1 MAAGSSTENTMKMD
15 ESYNMENNTAKKVYE
30 ALLSGKDE
38 AVATLKEC
46 LGTETYE
53 GQDFFKKVCRKVG
66 TTDVDLKRIDADNL
80 VGEQRLREA
89 CDEYDKQV
97 KKKVGGKKKS
107 PRKAKAP
114 LTYPKDAL
122 NTESTFPRVEK
133 SGVENLVYKNKQG
146 TGFMDFMTA
155 YREAHRMEGRSSI
168 REYVKANPSTLKQD
182 KFKKGVSAS
191 LQNLACMLWGLQ
203 NKNMVIMTDPK
214 VLEFYNMENNK
225 YLLSYTTV
233 NNKSF
238 HSLEEEELE
247 NAIDIMSC
255 DVDVGRL
262 CFTWVF
268 NTLSKYIS
276 ENVHKEE
283 KQRHECCSM
292 EFDPKGDTVNNAGLV
307 VGAAYV
313 ETMARSIARLVNKD
327 KITDDLNE
335 LLHQVNPLI
344 AKSSV
349 RNMEWNEV
357 FSEKKF
363 LEGYSYD
370 DFCTMALLDMN
381 KFNREA
387 RDSELELK
395 KELHY
400 ALRKIYHGFISN
412 IRRLKGNFTVD
423 LHDRLASTKSN
434 PEDVNTLKLV
444 FDSLMAIWQYTFKH
458 TDLFTDHE
466 ASEKVHFPVSKSDLH
481 GAFHFQILRS
491 GLKTFQRMRS
501 KSMDW
506 SIEML
511 MQSLAGTSYYD
522 DCPYAMDGVRSTT
535 KFYFYKNLMQ
545 LALEPV
551 GVSAAC
557 LKKMDARAKCL
568 TSERLKAK
576 EVAKKI
582 TRQNKK
588 VKTSIK
594 HLCKWIDGFK
604 STVVVKDEE
613 VECTLSSEEILLTGY
628 FKPLNCVKTDS
639 VDFTFCLP
647 LLRAVK
653 NIVGVFGCVLEDEK
667 YRDMVLED
675 LKKQNL
681 SEDLLRP
688 PKQEPVEERPESPQS
703 TTTESTEEGSPVPVT
718 GKRKKKGQTGKSSK
732 RRKIAVRS
740 HVRRSKVA
748 VPKYLGFEHAN
759 NIEEICNYLDAYKI
773 LFRVGAQYLSDNM
786 NELLSN
792 KPILFW
798 HNYLG
803 SVWNTLESTF
813 DFNWPHQESYD
824 KGIYKSRGYKAK
836 FDRFAISRNPTLLID
851 AMKKAYL
858 KVEKFQEKSKLTT
871 KKYLPTPC
879 VIHLRSKSQLLP
891 PLSKLKEEDYHTLVR
906 DFGEEHDGEETDA
919 LSSESEEESP
929 TETQPMEL
937 EAL

>member
-30 ALLSGKDE
+30 ALVNGGENE

-46 LGTETYE
+46 LGTGTYE
-53 GQDFFKKVCRKVG
+53 GRDFFEKVCRKVG
-66 TTDVDLKRIDADNL
+66 FSDVDLKRINSDNL
-80 VGEQRLREA
+80 VGEKRLRKA

-97 KKKVGGKKKS
+97 TKKVDGKKKS

-122 NTESTFPRVEK
+122 NTEYVFPQLEK
-133 SGVENLVYKNKQG
+133 SGVKNLVYKNKQG
-146 TGFMDFMTA
+146 SGFMDFMTE
-155 YREAHRMEGRSSI
+155 YREAHRMRGRSYVE
-168 REYVKANPSTLKQD
+168 EYVEANSSTLKQD

-203 NKNMVIMTDPK
+203 NNNMVIMTDPK
-214 VLEFYNMENNK
+214 VLEFYNIENNK

-238 HSLEEEELE
+238 HSLEEKELE
-247 NAIDIMSC
+247 NAIDMMSE

-283 KQRHECCSM
+283 KQRHECCPM
-292 EFDPKGDTVNNAGLV
+292 EFDPKGNTVNNAGLV
-307 VGAAYV
+307 IGAAYV
-313 ETMARSIARLVNKD
+313 ETMAKSIARLVNED

-344 AKSSV
+344 AQNSARK
-349 RNMEWNEV
+349 MEWKEV
-357 FSEKKF
+357 FPEKKF

-370 DFCTMALLDMN
+370 DFCTMALLDLN
-381 KFNREA
+381 QFNREA

-466 ASEKVHFPVSKSDLH
+466 ASQKVNFPVSATDLS

-506 SIEML
+506 SIETL
-511 MQSLAGTSYYD
+511 MQSLAGTSYHD
-522 DCPYAMDGVRSTT
+522 DCPYDEAAMDGIRSTT

-557 LKKMDARAKCL
+557 LKKMDARATKL
-568 TSERLKAK
+568 TSDQLKAK

-582 TRQNKK
+582 RQRNKK
-588 VKTSIK
+588 VKRSIK
-594 HLCKWIDGFK
+594 HFSKWIDGFK
-604 STVVVKDEE
+604 STMVSDDEDE
-613 VECTLSSEEILLTGY
+613 ECTLSSEEMLLTGY
-628 FKPLNCVKTDS
+628 FKPLNCLKTDS

-667 YRDMVLED
+667 YRDIVLED

-688 PKQEPVEERPESPQS
+688 PKQEHSRPESPQS

-718 GKRKKKGQTGKSSK
+718 GKRKKGQTGKLSK
-732 RRKIAVRS
+732 RR
-740 HVRRSKVA
+740 KVA

-759 NIEEICNYLDAYKI
+759 NIEDICNYLDAYKV
-773 LFRVGAQYLSDNM
+773 LFRVGAQYVSDNSIKFDFT
-786 NELLSN
+786 NEAMLG
-792 KPILFW
+792 W
-798 HNYLG
+798 EVYLG
-803 SVWNTLESTF
+803 SVWETLELTF
-813 DFNWPHQESYD
+813 AFNWPHQQSYD
-824 KGIYKSRGYKAK
+824 KGIVYHNVKGK
-836 FDRFAISRNPTLLID
+836 FDRSQIEKNPTLLID
-851 AMKKAYL
+851 SMKKAYL
-858 KVEKFQEKSKLTT
+858 EVEKFQEKSKLTT
-871 KKYLPTPC
+871 KRYLPTSC
-879 VIHLRSKSQLLP
+879 TIHKRSQFQLLP
-891 PLSKLKEEDYHTLVR
+891 LLKDLKEEDYQTLVR
-906 DFGEEHDGEETDA
+906 DFGKEQDGEETDV
-919 LSSESEEESP
+919 SSEGEEESP
-929 TETQPMEL
+929 TESQPMEL